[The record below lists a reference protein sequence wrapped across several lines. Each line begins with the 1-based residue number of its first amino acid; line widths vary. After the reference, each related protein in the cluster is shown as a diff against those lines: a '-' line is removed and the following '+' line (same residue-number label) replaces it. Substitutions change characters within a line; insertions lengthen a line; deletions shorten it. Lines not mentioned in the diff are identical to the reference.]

1 MKKIALFLSIVV
13 AAIACEQAEPVTPP
27 EFDFANPD
35 VVIPYQ
41 GSEDEGLKVEFKTNV
56 DWTAELDQAYD
67 WVTITPKSGV
77 AGDAVITV
85 VATPNKDAAERTAVI
100 KVTAGVSILTFDVV
114 QEGYPALTISPREL
128 NFDSTGGSQEVTV
141 TANVEYVVT
150 MTKNDWLTY
159 KFNAEK
165 SAYTLTAAA
174 NDGYGP
180 RSALVTLLNNV
191 DGVADTLVVNQ
202 TGRVSVLWEKAFA
215 DYSEITPGN
224 PLHLA
229 YKDGMILLSTGA
241 AVHALKADDGSYAQA
256 VTLPDGFVVS
266 SMTSDDA
273 GNVVVAGDIAFGASG
288 DVYAVT
294 SLTETTP
301 VKVAT
306 LSHVDVWSN
315 TAGNIRAGGDVTK
328 NGVVTMVVD
337 VSQYWIGCDIV
348 DGVAGATKFGALAN
362 PDGGTLWSVQ
372 NGCVAPLGNKL
383 EEGVLATFYTCPAL
397 YSNASGEWVA
407 VGGTQFNGND
417 NNCAISEAVYGGTHY
432 AAVAVGSHF
441 DYTKA
446 RVCLFDLT
454 TNEMVYSYTVAGGHS
469 EAGPTADVILVPT
482 DDALYVYYADLNRG
496 AIVCAQ
502 VK

>member
-165 SAYTLTAAA
+165 SAYTLTAAT
-174 NDGYGP
+174 NYGFGP

-202 TGRVSVLWEKAFA
+202 TGRVSVLWEKALA
-215 DYSEITPGN
+215 DYSEITPGG
-224 PLHLA
+224 PIRLA
-229 YKDGMILLSTGA
+229 YKDGMLALSTGA
-241 AVHALKADDGSYAQA
+241 AVHVLKAEDGAYQNAF
-256 VTLPDGFVVS
+256 TLPEGVVS
-266 SMTSDDA
+266 ITNDDA
-273 GNVVVAGDIAFGASG
+273 GNLVIAANAPAYGSA
-288 DVYAVT
+288 DVYAIS
-294 SLTETTP
+294 SLEAVASP

-306 LSHVDVWSN
+306 ISN
-315 TAGNIRAGGDVTK
+315 AALYRPGGNLRAGGDVTK
-328 NGVVTMVVD
+328 NGVLTMYVD
-337 VSQYWIGCDIV
+337 YEHYWIGCDII
-348 DGVAGATKFGALAN
+348 DGVAQESTFQAIKRLDGAGSTWDPNA
-362 PDGGTLWSVQ
+362 
-372 NGCVAPLGNKL
+372 GCAAPLGTKL
-383 EEGVLATFYTCPAL
+383 ADGVLATFYTQPAL
-397 YSNASGEWVA
+397 VSSASGEWTQ
-407 VGGTQFNGND
+407 VGAALYSGND
-417 NNCAISEAVYGGTHY
+417 NNCAIAEAVYGDTHF

-441 DYTKA
+441 NYSATGIY
-446 RVCLFDLT
+446 LYDLT
-454 TNEMVYSYTVAGGHS
+454 ASEMVYSYRIDGELANAAG
-469 EAGPTADVILVPT
+469 ATADAVLVPT
-482 DDALYVYYADLNRG
+482 DNALLMYYADLQKG
-496 AIVCAQ
+496 KLVCIE